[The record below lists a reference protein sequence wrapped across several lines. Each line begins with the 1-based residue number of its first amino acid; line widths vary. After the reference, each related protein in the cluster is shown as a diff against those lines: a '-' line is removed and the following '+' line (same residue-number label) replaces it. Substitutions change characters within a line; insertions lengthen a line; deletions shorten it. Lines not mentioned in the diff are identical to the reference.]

1 MIPIRIF
8 AEEHVA
14 VFGLGRSGMAAAR
27 ALRRG
32 GAQVLICD
40 DDEPRMEAAAEEGFT
55 ACTLDELP
63 WPELSVLVLSPG
75 VPLTHPAPH
84 PVVLAAKSHDV
95 DIVGDI
101 ELLVR
106 ELNTNYDGVKVVAI
120 TGTNGKSTTTSLT
133 GHVLRHANCDVR
145 IGGNI
150 GEAVLGLPEPTD
162 DTIYVLEVSSYQV
175 DLTPS
180 LSAHVAVLLNITPDH
195 LERHGGMEGYVDA
208 KRRIF
213 SGQGGQDTAII
224 SVDDRYTSEICTQ
237 ITGNGVGTIIPISVG
252 KTLGRGVY
260 AIDGILFDGTNSP
273 STEIVDFSECRA
285 LKGRHNWQNAA
296 AAFSIAK
303 ALGVSTDTIAEGL
316 RIFPGLPHRLE
327 NVGKI
332 GGVEFVNDSK
342 ATNVDATARALE
354 CFDQV
359 LWIAGGQPKG
369 ANLDELQDFFPRIKK
384 AYLIG
389 EASDQFS
396 TTLAGKVDFEKAVTL
411 STALDHVMCDLAL
424 CEGDE
429 PVVLFSPAC
438 ASFDQF
444 SDFEAR
450 GDAFR
455 RLVQQLQNSLSQNGA
470 VA

>member
-1 MIPIRIF
+1 MIPIRTF
-8 AEEHVA
+8 SEHHVA
-14 VFGLGRSGMAAAR
+14 VFGFGRSGAASAR

-32 GAQVLICD
+32 GAQVIVCD
-40 DDEPRMEAAAEEGFT
+40 DDPGRIEQAVEEGFE
-55 ACTLDELP
+55 ASAPDELP
-63 WPELSVLVLSPG
+63 WTDLRALVLSPG
-75 VPLTHPAPH
+75 VPLTHPKPH
-84 PVVLAAKSHDV
+84 PIVTMAKSHDV
-95 DIVGDI
+95 EILGDI

-106 ELNTNYDGVKVVAI
+106 ELDANYDGTKVVAV
-120 TGTNGKSTTTSLT
+120 TGTNGKSTTTALA
-133 GHVLRHANCDVR
+133 GHILKHADCDVR

-150 GEAVLGLPEPTD
+150 GEAVLGLPEPGD
-162 DTIYVLEVSSYQV
+162 ETIYVLEVSSYQI

-180 LSAHVAVLLNITPDH
+180 LSADVAVLLNITPDH
-195 LERHGGMEGYVDA
+195 LERHGGMDGYVDA
-208 KRRIF
+208 KRGIF
-213 SGQGGQDTAII
+213 SGQGGQDTAVI
-224 SVDDRYTSEICTQ
+224 SVDDRYTSEICTM
-237 ITGNGVGTIIPISVG
+237 ITGNGVGTITPISVG

-296 AAFSIAK
+296 AAFSAVK
-303 ALGVSTDTIAEGL
+303 ALGISTDVIAEGL
-316 RIFPGLPHRLE
+316 RTFPGLPHRLE
-327 NVGKI
+327 RVGKI

-342 ATNVDATARALE
+342 ATNIDATARALE

-369 ANLDELQDFFPRIKK
+369 ASLEDLQDYFPRIKK

-396 TTLAGKVDFEKAVTL
+396 NSLAGKVDHEKAFTL

-444 SDFEAR
+444 VDFEAR

-455 RLVQQLQNSLSQNGA
+455 RLVQQLQSSLSQNGV

>member
-8 AEEHVA
+8 AEKNVA
-14 VFGLGRSGMAAAR
+14 IFGLGRSGMAAAR
-27 ALRRG
+27 SLRRG
-32 GAQVLICD
+32 GAQVFVCD
-40 DDEPRMEAAAEEGFT
+40 DDETRIESAAEEGF
-55 ACTLDELP
+55 ASSSLDELP
-63 WPELSVLVLSPG
+63 WSDLSAIVLSPG
-75 VPLTHPAPH
+75 IPLTHPAPH
-84 PVVLAAKSHDV
+84 PVVLAAKSHNV
-95 DIVGDI
+95 EIVGDI

-106 ELNTNYDGVKVVAI
+106 ELDANYDGVKVVAI
-120 TGTNGKSTTTSLT
+120 TGTNGKSTTTSLA
-133 GHVLRHANCDVR
+133 GHILKHADCDVR

-150 GEAVLGLPEPTD
+150 GEAVLGLPEPND
-162 DTIYVLEVSSYQV
+162 DTIYVLEVSSYQI

-180 LSAHVAVLLNITPDH
+180 LSANVAVLLNITPDH
-195 LERHGGMEGYVDA
+195 LERHGGMDGYVDA

-213 SGQGGQDTAII
+213 VGQGGQDTAVI

-237 ITGNGVGTIIPISVG
+237 ITGNGVGTIVPISVG

-273 STEIVDFSECRA
+273 STEIVDFSDCRA

-303 ALGVSTDTIAEGL
+303 ALGISTDTIAEGL
-316 RIFPGLPHRLE
+316 ITFPGLPHRLE

-369 ANLDELQDFFPRIKK
+369 GSLDELQDYFPKIKK

-396 TTLAGKVDFEKAVTL
+396 NSLAGKVDFEKAVTL